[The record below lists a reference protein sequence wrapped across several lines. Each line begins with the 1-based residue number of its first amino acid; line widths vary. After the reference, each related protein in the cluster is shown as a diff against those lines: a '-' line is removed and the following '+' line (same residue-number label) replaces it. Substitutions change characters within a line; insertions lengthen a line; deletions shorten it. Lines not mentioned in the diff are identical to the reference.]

1 VLADFPA
8 GTVVLGASADST
20 DLNKQFIEKE
30 KLPFPILCDTDLSL
44 IKALGI
50 KTPKGDM
57 AQRLTFVVDGDGRI
71 KKIYPQVAPADHAK
85 QVLAY
90 VKSIQK

>member
-1 VLADFPA
+1 M
-8 GTVVLGASADST
+8 LGASADST

-50 KTPKGDM
+50 KMAKADM
-57 AQRLTFVVDGDGRI
+57 AQRLTFIVDGEGKI
-71 KKIYPQVAPADHAK
+71 KKIYPQVGPQEHPK
-85 QVLAY
+85 QVLEY
-90 VKSIQK
+90 VKSLSK